1 MSRCAQRSPHL
12 DAVDAPGTAGPSAV
26 YDRTNRPSTERPYVI
41 VDTLRISPTEFNTK
55 SGWELKPEGL
65 CKGVECVPLPPG
77 GVAANGDLELPV
89 VAERLAMPMVEDGDA
104 GIWALGPRGGGR
116 ALETA
121 EAAPLTLPDVDGNPF
136 SLQSLHG
143 RKVLLVA
150 WASW

>member
-1 MSRCAQRSPHL
+1 M
-12 DAVDAPGTAGPSAV
+12 
-26 YDRTNRPSTERPYVI
+26 I
-41 VDTLRISPTEFNTK
+41 VDTLRISPSDLHAG

-65 CKGVECVPLPPG
+65 CKGVECVPVPSDG
-77 GVAANGDLELPV
+77 RATDGDLELPV
-89 VAERLAMPMVEDGDA
+89 VAERLGMPLVEDGAA

-116 ALETA
+116 ALASA
-121 EAAPLTLPDVDGNPF
+121 EAPPLTLPDVDGNPF